1 MKINAVSNNLINTN
15 FKKFNE
21 KSQNLEKKQ
30 LESDVTPAFN
40 IKKLSTQ
47 DILLYLLS
55 AIIGLTL
62 IFKGMLPKNVNQEE
76 VVVTQVKD
84 SLNKA
89 SKNSLDFTKR
99 LFKK

>member
-15 FKKFNE
+15 FKKIN
-21 KSQNLEKKQ
+21 KNSQNLEKKHV
-30 LESDVTPAFN
+30 EPNVASMFN
-40 IKKLSTQ
+40 PKKLSTQ

-55 AIIGLTL
+55 AVIGLTL

-84 SLNKA
+84 SLNKV
-89 SKNSLDFTKR
+89 SKNFLYK
-99 LFKK
+99 